1 MKHLADQ
8 LELFEVPR
16 SILPRKDRAFPFL
29 VVEATHPPALDGGHP
44 RALSVEFSGLDS
56 RGRNTFDTSSKE
68 CPSDSTPT
76 SAG

>member
-16 SILPRKDRAFPFL
+16 SVLPRKDRAFPFL

-44 RALSVEFSGLDS
+44 RALSVEFNGLDS
-56 RGRNTFDTSSKE
+56 RGGNTFDTSATGW
-68 CPSDSTPT
+68 PTDSTPT